1 MAVYLIAMCNRFRS
15 IHTAENSPRALR
27 ESLRLNFE
35 FNPNV
40 APTDVVPAFLARLDG
55 PPEAV
60 MARFG
65 ITMKRGGST
74 FPLTN
79 ARTDGIQKGQFR
91 SHIKARRCVIPALGF
106 YEWRDEDG
114 KQPYYFSRKDGEA
127 LMLAGIWEESTYKDD
142 TRPAFAILTDEP
154 NSLIAPYHD
163 RMPLALCDD
172 CVDTWLD
179 LSRTVMPDAS
189 LLLPLDHFQVRPM
202 DRAMNKT
209 TEKDLAK
216 FDPEA
221 RAA

>member
-1 MAVYLIAMCNRFRS
+1 
-15 IHTAENSPRALR
+15 
-27 ESLRLNFE
+27 
-35 FNPNV
+35 
-40 APTDVVPAFLARLDG
+40 
-55 PPEAV
+55 

-79 ARTDGIQKGQFR
+79 SRTDGIRKGQFR

-114 KQPYYFSRKDGEA
+114 KQPYYFSRKDGEV

-154 NSLIAPYHD
+154 NSLIYHD
-163 RMPLALCDD
+163 RMPLALSDE

-179 LSRTVMPDAS
+179 LSRAVMPDVS

-202 DRAMNKT
+202 DRGMNKT
-209 TEKDLAK
+209 MEKDLAK
-216 FDPEA
+216 IDPEA
-221 RAA
+221 CAA